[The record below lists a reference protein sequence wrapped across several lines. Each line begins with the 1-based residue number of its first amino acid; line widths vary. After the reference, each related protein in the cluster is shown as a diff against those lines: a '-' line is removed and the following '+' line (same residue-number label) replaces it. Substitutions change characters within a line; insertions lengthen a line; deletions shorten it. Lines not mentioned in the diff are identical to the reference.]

1 MLIIMTKKEEED
13 KVATMSKAM
22 ESNNFISTRPKGDKS
37 CALSHLSL
45 FKSKSCLQCINSSSD
60 RERFNNKAEGR

>member
-1 MLIIMTKKEEED
+1 
-13 KVATMSKAM
+13 M

-45 FKSKSCLQCINSSSD
+45 FKSKSCLQCINGSSH
-60 RERFNNKAEGR
+60 RECFNKAEGR